1 MTIVISV
8 ERIPLQKFS
17 KILALIGILTTLA
30 IDPWFAFDPINLPKM
45 LVLSTGA
52 FFLMSLLILS
62 RISIGKSD
70 LPILIWSAI
79 LLLTLVVSYFSN
91 ESPWY
96 QQLWGTWGRS
106 TGIITYISLIFV
118 MLGAY
123 FLSSSNSLGLVRV
136 SFDRLGYFMSFYVL
150 IQLMEI
156 DPINWSQKL
165 MIGTLGNLNF
175 MSSFLGMTS
184 VSYTSRIFLE
194 KLNTSAKAFYLF
206 LTTLNLY
213 LILVSQSIQ
222 GVGVYFAGFAILL
235 TFYIRKKANLISSLG
250 FLLISVC
257 VGILVLLGTAG
268 IGPLSLLKQSTVLF
282 RLDYW
287 QSGINM
293 VVAHPLNGIGI
304 DSYGD
309 FYREFRTLEAVERT
323 GPQRVTNTAHNIFL
337 DISTGSGIFAGL
349 AFVAL
354 MLLTM
359 KSIFGG
365 LKHRVTDIDF
375 QVFSALCVGF
385 VFFSLIS
392 INQIGVGVWGFIFM
406 GLVSGFVS
414 RSEAVSTKE
423 GSPRK
428 PFLNRNGQSSNSKM
442 TEMSLQSS
450 KIFMGSALK
459 VGVSGL
465 IALAIFMISL
475 IPNLA
480 DARFLAAVRASDL
493 EQAIELISKP
503 GNQDFHVEQLMT
515 KLRESGRDRE
525 ALELAFTLSQTN
537 PQNWQAWVQ
546 IAKSPVASRDQRRN
560 ATLNL
565 LRLDPRNNL
574 VRMELESELLP

>member
-8 ERIPLQKFS
+8 ERIPSQKFS
-17 KILALIGILTTLA
+17 KILVWIGILTTLA
-30 IDPWFAFDPINLPKM
+30 INPWFAFDPINLPKM

-52 FFLMSLLILS
+52 FFLMSLLFLN

-70 LPILIWSAI
+70 LPILIWSVI

-106 TGIITYISLIFV
+106 TGIITYTSFILI

-194 KLNTSAKAFYLF
+194 KLNTSAKVFYLF

-222 GVGVYFAGFAILL
+222 GVGVYFAGLAILL
-235 TFYIRKKANLISSLG
+235 TFYIRKKVDLISSLG
-250 FLLISVC
+250 FLLISLS

-282 RLDYW
+282 RIDYW

-293 VVAHPLNGIGI
+293 LVAHPLTGIGI

-349 AFVAL
+349 AFGAL

-359 KSIFGG
+359 KSIFRG

-392 INQIGVGVWGFIFM
+392 INQIGFISM
-406 GLVSGFVS
+406 GLVSGFVF
-414 RSEAVSTKE
+414 RSEAVSAKE
-423 GSPRK
+423 GTPRK
-428 PFLNRNGQSSNSKM
+428 SVLNRNGQSSNSKM

-459 VGVSGL
+459 VGASGL

-560 ATLNL
+560 ATLSL